1 MPYQELLFPGGSM
14 DTVLPVY
21 KDGVVASF
29 YNDCVV
35 AAVRAIVDALPEG
48 RLLRVLEIGAGTG
61 GTAASVLPALRHA
74 CSCYTF
80 TDVSESFL

>member
-48 RLLRVLEIGAGTG
+48 RLLRDVLDHGPPGVLRGHELAGR
-61 GTAASVLPALRHA
+61 ASCRR
-74 CSCYTF
+74 S
-80 TDVSESFL
+80 